1 MGKQQIGRGGIVKEG
16 DELSDETSTKALW
29 PAGGN
34 NDQWTTNEG
43 EAQFHRSTMLRNVG
57 GIRLHQVIIST
68 PINSPNNT
76 HNVSIITEHPQ
87 TMERCAW
94 NNNEESEAKFFLHC
108 KSRRRRTNTRH
119 KWIREGERRKLSM
132 YLMVYNSVT
141 VLCSELRQEKEAFTF
156 FSSLSLS
163 FLRFCSLSRHNNNN
177 DC

>member
-1 MGKQQIGRGGIVKEG
+1 MKEG

-34 NDQWTTNEG
+34 NDQWATNEG

-76 HNVSIITEHPQ
+76 HNVSIITEHPK

-119 KWIREGERRKLSM
+119 K
-132 YLMVYNSVT
+132 
-141 VLCSELRQEKEAFTF
+141 
-156 FSSLSLS
+156 
-163 FLRFCSLSRHNNNN
+163 
-177 DC
+177 